1 MGRIAKYGIS
11 YQGSKS
17 RIADEIMAILPSGK
31 RFVDLF
37 GGGGAMTHCAMLSGK
52 YETFLYNDIN
62 KLITDLFIGAIN
74 GKYKDERR
82 IITKDEFHAQ
92 KNTDGYVK
100 YIWSFGN
107 NGNTY
112 LWSNNIADIK
122 IQACKMLTAE
132 TLRNRRLEYRRFI
145 KLVNEYRGGE
155 ISPQLKNLEN
165 LERLERLQSLQSLQ
179 SLQNL
184 EVSNIDYRD
193 YVYQEGD
200 VVYCDVPY
208 ERIHGQKVKC
218 YGVDF
223 DSLAFYEWAK
233 TRPYQVYFSS
243 YEIFDDAFYC
253 LPIKE
258 ISQII
263 GSTTNKQKQVEYLY
277 SNKPFK
283 KTDYEQ
289 ITMLDVLG
297 ESK

>member
-11 YQGSKS
+11 YQGNKS
-17 RIADEIMAILPSGK
+17 RVADEIMAILPSGK

-52 YETFLYNDIN
+52 YEAFLYNDIN
-62 KLITDLFIGAIN
+62 KLITDLFIDAIN

-112 LWSNNIADIK
+112 LWSNNIADLK

-132 TLRNRRLEYRRFI
+132 TLRDRRLEYRRFI
-145 KLVNEYRGGE
+145 KLVNEYRGE
-155 ISPQLKNLEN
+155 INPQFKNLEN
-165 LERLERLQSLQSLQ
+165 LERLERLQNLERLQDFQSLQ
-179 SLQNL
+179 
-184 EVSNIDYRD
+184 VSNIDYQD
-193 YVYQEGD
+193 YAYQEGD

-208 ERIHGQKVKC
+208 EKVHGQKVKC

-243 YEIFDDAFYC
+243 CEISDDAFYC

-258 ISQII
+258 ISQLI

-277 SNKPFK
+277 SNKPIAKGKF
-283 KTDYEQ
+283 EQ
-289 ITMLDVLG
+289 ITMDGLIRETDG
-297 ESK
+297 